1 MNLFVGNLSRQTAVD
16 DLRAAFEAHG
26 QVSSANIIKDKMSG
40 ESKGFGFIEMPNQS
54 EAEAAIANLNGKEL
68 DGRALTVNVAKPR
81 TEGGGGDRG
90 GRGGG
95 GGRSR
100 Y

>member
-1 MNLFVGNLSRQTAVD
+1 MNLFVGNLSRQTTVD
-16 DLRAAFEAHG
+16 TLRQAFESHG

-40 ESKGFGFIEMPNQS
+40 ESKGFGFIEMPTQA

-68 DGRALTVNVAKPR
+68 DGRTLTVNVSKPR
-81 TEGGGGDRG
+81 TESS
-90 GRGGG
+90 GRSD
-95 GGRSR
+95 RSR

>member
-1 MNLFVGNLSRQTAVD
+1 MNLFVGNLARQTAVD
-16 DLRAAFEAHG
+16 DLRQAFESHG
-26 QVSSANIIKDKMSG
+26 QVTSANIIKDKMSG
-40 ESKGFGFIEMPNQS
+40 ESKGFGFIEMPTQS

-81 TEGGGGDRG
+81 SESSSSS
-90 GRGGG
+90 
-95 GGRSR
+95 RSR